1 MCHLCSAHRHLATSI
16 GCGPQYR
23 TWIGCSEA
31 VNDDSWYSCHLS
43 HGSVLRPTYV
53 RCRTKHTNFMYR
65 EGCIWMKVCQR
76 WCKLDRGPLHAHC
89 AWKRP
94 LASWNM
100 QLPWLDSVPAGS
112 QSLHKHSPTMFSWKL
127 TTCGACPTVKLVEQV
142 CLDWKDKACKEL
154 FLLWQ
159 SAWRES
165 SSETIAM
172 KNSQYNTAGACL
184 KWFYAAHQVLKLTV
198 CIKACFVTLQNYKFG
213 LWQKTKQRMALD
225 RPIDQTNKTVKKS
238 QPLYFQSWLK
248 NRCICNT
255 YCTE

>member
-1 MCHLCSAHRHLATSI
+1 MPWACCLGQHWMRSAVQNLNWA
-16 GCGPQYR
+16 Q
-23 TWIGCSEA
+23 W
-31 VNDDSWYSCHLS
+31 SCQRWFLIVLS
-43 HGSVLRPTYV
+43 SVQWPVLRPTYV
-53 RCRTKHTNFMYR
+53 RCRTKHANFMYR

-76 WCKLDRGPLHAHC
+76 WCQLDRGPLQAHC
-89 AWKRP
+89 AWKCP
-94 LASWNM
+94 LASCNM
-100 QLPWLDSVPAGS
+100 QLLWLDSVPAGS

-225 RPIDQTNKTVKKS
+225 RPLDQTNKTV
-238 QPLYFQSWLK
+238 
-248 NRCICNT
+248 
-255 YCTE
+255 

>member
-1 MCHLCSAHRHLATSI
+1 MIRDILVICPMGLYWDLPMHAAAHSTRIS
-16 GCGPQYR
+16 Y
-23 TWIGCSEA
+23 
-31 VNDDSWYSCHLS
+31 
-43 HGSVLRPTYV
+43 
-53 RCRTKHTNFMYR
+53 NFMYR
-65 EGCIWMKVCQR
+65 QGCIWMKVCQR
-76 WCKLDRGPLHAHC
+76 WCKLDRGPLQAHC
-89 AWKRP
+89 AWKCP

-100 QLPWLDSVPAGS
+100 QLLWLDSVPAGS

-184 KWFYAAHQVLKLTV
+184 KWFYAAHQDLKLTV